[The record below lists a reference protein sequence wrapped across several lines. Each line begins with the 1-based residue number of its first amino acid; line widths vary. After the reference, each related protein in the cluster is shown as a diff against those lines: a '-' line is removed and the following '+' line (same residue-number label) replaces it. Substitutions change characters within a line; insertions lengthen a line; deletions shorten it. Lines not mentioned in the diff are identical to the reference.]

1 MIVILTISICFNVF
15 QAVLFFL
22 LCVGVKQKFKQIAEL
37 VVELAKEAEN
47 E

>member
-22 LCVGVKQKFKQIAEL
+22 LCVGVKQKFKQI
-37 VVELAKEAEN
+37 VELAEEAEN